1 MVYFGILVTD
11 VNPCDLFE
19 RTDSQVD
26 ELFTPDRGGFLYL
39 GQDEISEPKDGSD
52 CECQRR

>member
-1 MVYFGILVTD
+1 MVYFGVLVTD

-26 ELFTPDRGGFLYL
+26 ELFTPDRG
-39 GQDEISEPKDGSD
+39 
-52 CECQRR
+52 

>member
-1 MVYFGILVTD
+1 MVYFGVLVTD